1 VKSILFLAFALFLGA
16 VAHAQSAHFSGALA
30 ILQTVPLTNPYG
42 MAVDASGNIYVA
54 DNAENSISLLTPLG
68 VPSAA
73 FLTGDGSPWGIA
85 VDGSG
90 NLYITDKFA
99 NEVVKQALRP
109 DGSYIKSVLPVSGLG
124 NPLGIAVD
132 AYGNVFI
139 ADSANDRVVKLTPSG
154 STYTQSTVPTSTL
167 QSPWALA
174 VDGFSN
180 LYIADTS
187 HFRVLK
193 EVPSG
198 TGYTES
204 VVATLK
210 NFGSEAP
217 IGVAA
222 DGAGDVFILE
232 YLDDESF
239 AVVKETLSGGVYT
252 QSTLPSYGENPY
264 GIAADAAGDVFT
276 ASPGSGRIVKA
287 FGPTLNYGSV
297 EVGNTSSPI
306 SVSFTFDKQTTVL
319 SAFALEQGSFGVDF
333 TYTGAGT
340 CTTQSPGHV
349 FQAGDSCSMN
359 VVFNPYFPGSRTGA
373 AIMFGQGFDNPIAT
387 AYLSGTG
394 VGPQVTFPPG
404 IQSSVAG
411 GLKKPSCIAVD
422 GRGDVFVAE
431 SSTGNVYEFF
441 LSGTYSKTTVASGLN
456 DPIGLALDGAGNL
469 YVATSSG
476 VYKETTPAPFL
487 DGAFRQSQ
495 IVTDLPD
502 LNGIAVDAQGNLYL
516 TSSVLG
522 DVHKETLQANG
533 SYAESAIGYGIT
545 RPQGVAVDARGDI
558 FILNAGGNHLYVET
572 PEANGSYLQAPF
584 ALSIAEPESIT
595 ADGHGSLYIA
605 DPSHGEIDKVTPQ
618 TNGSYIESI
627 TASGLPEPTGVGVDE
642 QGNVFYAE
650 GTSSGRLF
658 VIYLVV
664 PPSLGFATTKPG
676 VASAP
681 QYVMVSNIGNAA
693 LDFPAPVMG
702 TNASVSTGF
711 VLDAASTCPIVGAG
725 GAAGSLDGGSS
736 CYYGVSF
743 LPEARGS
750 FAGNLVLTLSPDY
763 IQQQEIPLSGTSTT
777 LDATRTTMR
786 VSPNPVKL
794 GLGVTIIVTV
804 TDTVNP
810 STLAQ
815 GAVTLTD
822 SVSGPLNGGA
832 AVMLSNGKATVTMIP
847 SIAGAH
853 TITAHYGGVDDS
865 FLGSTGQMT
874 LAVQP

>member
-1 VKSILFLAFALFLGA
+1 VKSIRFLAFALLLGA

-30 ILQTVPLTNPYG
+30 TLPTGAFENPYG

-54 DNAENSISLLTPLG
+54 DNAENSITLIRPLG
-68 VPSAA
+68 LGSSEI
-73 FLTGDGSPWGIA
+73 LSGDGSPWGIA
-85 VDGSG
+85 VDSSG
-90 NLYITDKFA
+90 NLYITDRFA
-99 NEVVKQALRP
+99 NEVVKEAPEP
-109 DGSYIKSVLPVSGLG
+109 DGAYIKSVLPASGLE

-132 AYGNVFI
+132 AGGNVYV
-139 ADSANDRVVKLTPSG
+139 ADSANDRVVRLTPSG

-167 QSPWALA
+167 LSPWAVA
-174 VDGFSN
+174 VDGFNN
-180 LYIADTS
+180 LYISDTS

-198 TGYTES
+198 KSYTES
-204 VVATLK
+204 VVATLN

-217 IGVAA
+217 FGVAA

-252 QSTLPSYGENPY
+252 QSGVPSYGENPY

-276 ASPGSGRIVKA
+276 VSPGSGRLVKA
-287 FGPTLNYGSV
+287 FGPTVNYGPV
-297 EVGNTSSPI
+297 AVGNTSFPI
-306 SVSFTFDKQTTVL
+306 AVSFTFDKQTTMP
-319 SAFALEQGSFGVDF
+319 SAFALEQGNSGEDF
-333 TYTGAGT
+333 TYTGGGT

-349 FQAGDSCSMN
+349 FQAGDGCSVN
-359 VVFNPYFPGSRTGA
+359 VVFHPNFPGSRTGA
-373 AIMFGQGFDNPIAT
+373 AILFDQATDSPLAT

-404 IQSSVAG
+404 NQLSIAG
-411 GLKKPSCIAVD
+411 GLKKPSGIAVD
-422 GRGDVFVAE
+422 GRGDVFAAE

-441 LSGTYSKTTVASGLN
+441 VNGTYSKMTVASGLN
-456 DPIGLALDGAGNL
+456 DPVGLALDGAGNV
-469 YVATSSG
+469 YVATTSG
-476 VYKETTPAPFL
+476 VYKETTRAPIL
-487 DGAFRQSQ
+487 HGAFTQSQ
-495 IVTDLPD
+495 IITNLPD

-533 SYAESAIGYGIT
+533 SYAESGIGYGIT

-558 FILNAGGNHLYVET
+558 FILNAASNHLYVET
-572 PEANGSYLQAPF
+572 PQANGSYLQTSY

-595 ADGHGSLYIA
+595 ADGHGNLYIA
-605 DPSHGEIDKVTPQ
+605 DPSHGEIDKLTPQ
-618 TNGSYIESI
+618 TNGSYMESV
-627 TASGLPEPTGVGVDE
+627 TGSGLTEPTGVGVNE

-650 GTSSGRLF
+650 GTSSGRLLM
-658 VIYLVV
+658 IDLID
-664 PPSLGFATTKPG
+664 PSSLGFATAKAG

-681 QYVMVSNIGNAA
+681 QYVRILNIGNAA
-693 LDFPAPVMG
+693 LGFPAPDTG
-702 TNASVSTGF
+702 TNASVPAGF

-743 LPEARGS
+743 LPKARGS
-750 FAGNLVLTLSPDY
+750 FAGNLVLTFSPNY
-763 IQQQEIPLSGTSTT
+763 IQQQAIPLSGTSTS

-786 VSPNPVKL
+786 ASPNPVKL
-794 GLGVTIIVTV
+794 GLGVTVIATV
-804 TDTVNP
+804 TDTANP
-810 STLAQ
+810 STVAQ
-815 GAVTLTD
+815 GSVSLTD

-832 AVMLSNGKATVTMIP
+832 AVALSNGNATVTMIP
-847 SIAGAH
+847 SVAGAH
-853 TITAHYGGVDDS
+853 TITAHYGGADNS
-865 FLGSTGQMT
+865 FLGSTGQVT
-874 LAVQP
+874 LTVQP

>member
-1 VKSILFLAFALFLGA
+1 VKSIFFLAFALLLGA

-30 ILQTVPLTNPYG
+30 ILQNVSLTNPYG
-42 MAVDASGNIYVA
+42 MAIDASGNIYVA

-68 VPSAA
+68 VFSAD
-73 FLTGDGSPWGIA
+73 FLSGDGSPWGIA
-85 VDGSG
+85 VDASG
-90 NLYITDKFA
+90 NLYITDRFA
-99 NEVVKQALRP
+99 NKVVKQTLRA
-109 DGSYIKSVLPVSGLG
+109 DGSHIRSVLPVSGLG

-132 AYGNVFI
+132 AYGNVYI
-139 ADSANDRVVKLTPSG
+139 ADSANNRVVKLAPSG

-167 QSPWALA
+167 QSPWAVA

-198 TGYTES
+198 KGYTES

-210 NFGSEAP
+210 NFASEAP

-232 YLDDESF
+232 YLDDASF
-239 AVVKETLSGGVYT
+239 AVIKETLSGGVYT
-252 QSTLPSYGENPY
+252 QSALPSYGENPY

-276 ASPGSGRIVKA
+276 ASPGSGRIVKV
-287 FGPTLNYGSV
+287 FGPILNYGPV
-297 EVGNTSSPI
+297 QVGNMSSPI
-306 SVSFTFDKQTTVL
+306 AVSFTFDKQTTMP
-319 SAFALEQGSFGVDF
+319 SAFALEQGFFGEDF
-333 TYTGAGT
+333 SYTGAGT
-340 CTTQSPGHV
+340 CATQKPGHV

-359 VVFNPYFPGSRTGA
+359 VVFTPYFPGNRIGA
-373 AIMFGQGFDNPIAT
+373 AILFDQVSDNPLAV

-404 IQSSVAG
+404 NQSSIAG
-411 GLKKPSCIAVD
+411 GLKKPSGLAVD
-422 GRGDVFVAE
+422 GRGDVFVTE
-431 SSTGNVYEFF
+431 NTTGNVYEFF
-441 LSGTYSKTTVASGLN
+441 VNGTYSKRTVASGVN
-456 DPIGLALDGAGNL
+456 DPVGVAIDGAGNL

-476 VYKETTPAPFL
+476 VYKETPRSLTL
-487 DGAFRQSQ
+487 DGSFTQSQ

-545 RPQGVAVDARGDI
+545 RPRGVAVDARGDI
-558 FILNAGGNHLYVET
+558 FILNAAGNHLYVET
-572 PEANGSYLQAPF
+572 PQANGSYLQALF
-584 ALSIAEPESIT
+584 TLSIAEPESIT
-595 ADGHGSLYIA
+595 TDGHGNLYIA
-605 DPSHGEIDKVTPQ
+605 DPSHGEIDKLTPQ
-618 TNGSYIESI
+618 TNGSYLESI
-627 TASGLPEPTGVGVDE
+627 TASGLPAPTGVGVDA

-658 VIYLVV
+658 VLYLVD
-664 PPSLGFATTKPG
+664 PPSLGFATTKVG
-676 VASAP
+676 VTSAP

-693 LDFPAPVMG
+693 VGLPAPVMG
-702 TNASVSTGF
+702 TNASVPAGF
-711 VLDAASTCPIVGAG
+711 VLDAASTCPIVGPG
-725 GAAGSLDGGSS
+725 GVAGSLDGGSS
-736 CYYGVSF
+736 CYYEVRF
-743 LPEARGS
+743 MPEARAS
-750 FAGNLVLTLSPDY
+750 FTGNLVLTLSPDY
-763 IQQQEIPLSGTSTT
+763 LQQQDVPLSGASTS
-777 LDATRTTMR
+777 LDATRTSMR

-794 GLGVTIIVTV
+794 GRGVTVIVTV
-804 TDTVNP
+804 TDTVTP

-832 AVMLSNGKATVTMIP
+832 AVALSSGKATLAMIP

-853 TITAHYGGVDDS
+853 TIAAHYGGVDDS
-865 FLGSTGQMT
+865 FLGSTGQLILT
-874 LAVQP
+874 VEP

>member
-1 VKSILFLAFALFLGA
+1 
-16 VAHAQSAHFSGALA
+16 
-30 ILQTVPLTNPYG
+30 

-68 VPSAA
+68 VRSGI
-73 FLTGDGSPWGIA
+73 LSGDGSPWGIA

-99 NEVVKQALRP
+99 NEVVKETLQP

-132 AYGNVFI
+132 AYGNVYV
-139 ADSANDRVVKLTPSG
+139 ADSANNRVVKLMPSG

-167 QSPWALA
+167 QSPWAVA

-198 TGYTES
+198 KGYTES
-204 VVATLK
+204 VVATLT

-222 DGAGDVFILE
+222 DGVGDVFILE

-252 QSTLPSYGENPY
+252 QNALPSYGENPY

-287 FGPTLNYGSV
+287 FGPTLNFGPV

-306 SVSFTFDKQTTVL
+306 AVSFTFDKQTTAL
-319 SAFALEQGSFGVDF
+319 SVFALEQGSFGVDF
-333 TYTGAGT
+333 AYTGAGT
-340 CTTQSPGHV
+340 CTTQSLGHV
-349 FQAGDSCSMN
+349 FQVGDSCSMN
-359 VVFNPYFPGSRTGA
+359 VVFRPYFPGSRTGA
-373 AIMFGQGFDNPIAT
+373 AIMFGKGFDNPIAT

-394 VGPQVTFPPG
+394 VGPEVTFPPG
-404 IQSSVAG
+404 VQSSVAG
-411 GLKKPSCIAVD
+411 GLNKPSGIAVD

-431 SSTGNVYEFF
+431 SSTGNVYKFF
-441 LSGTYSKTTVASGLN
+441 VNGTYSKMSVASGLN
-456 DPIGLALDGAGNL
+456 DPIGLALDGAGNV

-476 VYKETTPAPFL
+476 VYKETADSPILQGGFT
-487 DGAFRQSQ
+487 QSQ

-502 LNGIAVDAQGNLYL
+502 INAIAVDAQGNLYL
-516 TSSVLG
+516 TSSVLA
-522 DVHKETLQANG
+522 DVHKETLRANG

-545 RPQGVAVDARGDI
+545 RPRGVAVDARGDI
-558 FILNAGGNHLYVET
+558 FILNAADNHLYVET
-572 PEANGSYLQAPF
+572 PKANGSYLQASF

-595 ADGHGSLYIA
+595 ADGHGTLYIA
-605 DPSHGEIDKVTPQ
+605 DPSHGEIDELTPQ
-618 TNGSYIESI
+618 TNGSYLESI
-627 TASGLPEPTGVGVDE
+627 TASGLPEPTGVGVDD

-650 GTSSGRLF
+650 GTSSGGLF

-664 PPSLGFATTKPG
+664 PPPSLGFATTKPG

-693 LDFPAPVMG
+693 AGFPPPVMG
-702 TNASVSTGF
+702 TNASVPAGF

-725 GAAGSLDGGSS
+725 GVAGSLDGGSS
-736 CYYGVSF
+736 CYYGVRF

-750 FAGNLVLTLSPDY
+750 FAGNFVLTFNPDY
-763 IQQQEIPLSGTSTT
+763 LQPEEIALSGTSAT

-794 GLGVTIIVTV
+794 GLGVTVVATV

-832 AVMLSNGKATVTMIP
+832 AVALSNGKATVTMIP

-853 TITAHYGGVDDS
+853 TISAHYGGVDDS
-865 FLGSTGQMT
+865 FLGSTGRVT
-874 LAVQP
+874 LTVQP

>member
-167 QSPWALA
+167 QSPWAVA

-441 LSGTYSKTTVASGLN
+441 VNGTYSKMTVASGLN

-476 VYKETTPAPFL
+476 VYKETTPAPIL
-487 DGAFRQSQ
+487 DGAFTQSQ
-495 IVTDLPD
+495 IVTDC
-502 LNGIAVDAQGNLYL
+502 
-516 TSSVLG
+516 S
-522 DVHKETLQANG
+522 
-533 SYAESAIGYGIT
+533 
-545 RPQGVAVDARGDI
+545 
-558 FILNAGGNHLYVET
+558 
-572 PEANGSYLQAPF
+572 
-584 ALSIAEPESIT
+584 
-595 ADGHGSLYIA
+595 
-605 DPSHGEIDKVTPQ
+605 
-618 TNGSYIESI
+618 
-627 TASGLPEPTGVGVDE
+627 
-642 QGNVFYAE
+642 
-650 GTSSGRLF
+650 
-658 VIYLVV
+658 
-664 PPSLGFATTKPG
+664 
-676 VASAP
+676 
-681 QYVMVSNIGNAA
+681 
-693 LDFPAPVMG
+693 
-702 TNASVSTGF
+702 
-711 VLDAASTCPIVGAG
+711 
-725 GAAGSLDGGSS
+725 
-736 CYYGVSF
+736 
-743 LPEARGS
+743 
-750 FAGNLVLTLSPDY
+750 
-763 IQQQEIPLSGTSTT
+763 
-777 LDATRTTMR
+777 
-786 VSPNPVKL
+786 
-794 GLGVTIIVTV
+794 
-804 TDTVNP
+804 
-810 STLAQ
+810 
-815 GAVTLTD
+815 
-822 SVSGPLNGGA
+822 
-832 AVMLSNGKATVTMIP
+832 
-847 SIAGAH
+847 
-853 TITAHYGGVDDS
+853 
-865 FLGSTGQMT
+865 
-874 LAVQP
+874 